1 LHSSFP
7 RYFGQG
13 EARSGARARPLA
25 RNDDP
30 QKCSVRTGP
39 TRRPDST
46 AYISDIPKQK
56 SSLISDNQDCYDLPE
71 FGKDGA
77 MLDIKMIERGLEKT
91 GKSKGGLAAAMGV
104 RPGAVSELFSGIRLI
119 KASEIQ
125 PIVDYLE
132 LNSVPIMGRVGAGA
146 VIEPEHEQVPPEGL
160 GEVELPFPLS
170 EETIAFEVA
179 GDSMLPKYEN
189 GDIIVVFREQRHP
202 VSNFYGEEAVVRLK
216 TGERY
221 LKTIERGKSA
231 TQVNLTSF
239 NAKPINGVKLEWIGE
254 IWVTLPRG
262 QIERLR
268 AKAAARARKAAK
280 AASK

>member
-1 LHSSFP
+1 MM
-7 RYFGQG
+7 
-13 EARSGARARPLA
+13 
-25 RNDDP
+25 D
-30 QKCSVRTGP
+30 V
-39 TRRPDST
+39 
-46 AYISDIPKQK
+46 
-56 SSLISDNQDCYDLPE
+56 DL
-71 FGKDGA
+71 
-77 MLDIKMIERGLEKT
+77 IERALKKT

-104 RPGAVSELFSGIRLI
+104 RPGAVSEILSGIRLI
-119 KASEIQ
+119 KASEI
-125 PIVDYLE
+125 PLITEYLN

-160 GEVELPFPLS
+160 GEVELPFPIA
-170 EETIAFEVA
+170 EETIAFEVT

-189 GDIIVVFREQRHP
+189 GDIIVVFKEQRHP
-202 VSNFYGEEAVVRLK
+202 VSSFYGEEAAVRLK

-239 NAKPINGVKLEWIGE
+239 NAKAINGVKLEWIGE
-254 IWVTLPRG
+254 IYVTLPRG

-280 AASK
+280 RT